1 MKRILIIS
9 LFCAL
14 SVAHVSGQSL
24 TLAECHASAIE
35 HNRTLKNSR
44 LEVSAATQSRKEA
57 FTHYFPQLSA
67 SGGAFQATHGILQAD
82 FTLPEMGTLPISLVK
97 KGVTGAVTAV
107 QPLFAGMKIVN
118 ANKLARV
125 GEDIS
130 RLQLQQSEAEVR
142 EKTETYF
149 WQVVQLYDQ
158 LATLDA
164 VEKQLQEIYR
174 QVELSVKAGMA
185 TKNDLLRVELRQQ
198 EVASGRL
205 KAENG
210 LNISRM
216 MLANHIGVAR
226 EGFDI
231 RYEDASVQVPSDYYL
246 STDEAVER
254 RVEYQL
260 AAQNLKVHQYQTQLT
275 RANYLPTVGI
285 GAGYLYYNVMDK
297 NVGEGLVFAQVS
309 VPLSGWWGGSHALK
323 KARIKEQ
330 KAENDRFHAKD
341 MLALDVEK
349 AWGDLC
355 EAYAQITLAE
365 KSVASSTENLRQ
377 NSHTYQAG
385 IIPLSDL
392 LDAETIYA
400 QSLNNLT
407 SVKAAY
413 RTAIAHYLR
422 VTGR

>member
-1 MKRILIIS
+1 MKRISILS

-14 SVAHVSGQSL
+14 SAVHVSGQGL

-82 FTLPEMGTLPISLVK
+82 FALPEMGTMPVSLVK

-210 LNISRM
+210 LKISRM

-231 RYEDASVQVPSDYYL
+231 KYEDASVQAPSDYYL

-260 AAQNLKVHQYQTQLT
+260 TDRNLKVHQYQTRLT

-330 KAENDRFHAKD
+330 KAENDRLHAKD

-349 AWGDLC
+349 AWGNLC
-355 EAYAQITLAE
+355 EAYAQITLAK

-422 VTGR
+422 ATGR

>member
-1 MKRILIIS
+1 
-9 LFCAL
+9 
-14 SVAHVSGQSL
+14 
-24 TLAECHASAIE
+24 
-35 HNRTLKNSR
+35 
-44 LEVSAATQSRKEA
+44 
-57 FTHYFPQLSA
+57 
-67 SGGAFQATHGILQAD
+67 
-82 FTLPEMGTLPISLVK
+82 
-97 KGVTGAVTAV
+97 
-107 QPLFAGMKIVN
+107 MKIVN
-118 ANKLARV
+118 ANRLARV

-174 QVELSVKAGMA
+174 QVELSVQAGMA
-185 TKNDLLRVELRQQ
+185 TKNDLLRVDLRRQ

-231 RYEDASVQVPSDYYL
+231 KYEDASVQAPSDYYL
-246 STDEAVER
+246 SVDEAVER
-254 RVEYQL
+254 RVEYRL
-260 AAQNLKVHQYQTQLT
+260 TDRNLKVHQYQTRLT
-275 RANYLPTVGI
+275 RADYLPTVGI

-330 KAENDRFHAKD
+330 KAENDRLHAKD

-392 LDAETIYA
+392 LDAETIHA

-413 RTAIAHYLR
+413 RTAVAHYLR
-422 VTGR
+422 ATGR

>member
-1 MKRILIIS
+1 MKRISIIS

-14 SVAHVSGQSL
+14 SAVHVSGQSL

-216 MLANHIGVAR
+216 MLANHIGVTR

-231 RYEDASVQVPSDYYL
+231 RYEDVSVSAPSDYYL

-260 AAQNLKVHQYQTQLT
+260 TAQNLKAHQYQTRMT

-285 GAGYLYYNVMDK
+285 GAGYLYYNMMEK

-330 KAENDRFHAKD
+330 KAENDRLHAKD

-355 EAYAQITLAE
+355 EAYAQIALAE

-377 NSHTYQAG
+377 NRHTYQAG

-422 VTGR
+422 ATGR